1 MAYARDVVIV
11 GGCGRVGFPLGLAF
25 ADRGLR
31 VTLYD
36 IASDKVAKVNAGVC
50 PANEPG
56 AQEVLDRV
64 HGDRLIASD
73 DPAVISSAESVVI
86 VIGTPVGAHLAPD
99 PQAVP
104 AAIEEL
110 ADYFRDGQLLVLRS
124 TVFPG
129 VTASV
134 ERLVLRRLVGVE
146 VAFCPERIAE
156 GKAMTELFELPQIVA
171 ARSPHAMDRA
181 AKLFGAIAPKVVPLA
196 PEEAELAKLFTN
208 VYRYIKFAAANQ
220 LYMMASDFGCDYER
234 IRRAL
239 TDDYPRA
246 ADLPAAGFA
255 AGPCLLKDTLQLAAF
270 NDNRFTLGH
279 ASMAVNEGLPL
290 YMVSKLEKR
299 FHLEFMTVGLLGM
312 AFKGDSDDPRSSL
325 AYKLKR
331 VLSFKAEQV
340 LTTDPYVDDPALLP
354 LEEVLERSE
363 LLIVSAPHSVYRDLE
378 TSKPVIDIWNL
389 TERGTRI

>member
-1 MAYARDVVIV
+1 
-11 GGCGRVGFPLGLAF
+11 
-25 ADRGLR
+25 
-31 VTLYD
+31 
-36 IASDKVAKVNAGVC
+36 
-50 PANEPG
+50 
-56 AQEVLDRV
+56 
-64 HGDRLIASD
+64 
-73 DPAVISSAESVVI
+73 
-86 VIGTPVGAHLAPD
+86 
-99 PQAVP
+99 
-104 AAIEEL
+104 
-110 ADYFRDGQLLVLRS
+110 
-124 TVFPG
+124 
-129 VTASV
+129 
-134 ERLVLRRLVGVE
+134 
-146 VAFCPERIAE
+146 
-156 GKAMTELFELPQIVA
+156 MTELFELPRSSRPA
-171 ARSPHAMDRA
+171 ALTRWTGPPSCSA
-181 AKLFGAIAPKVVPLA
+181 AIAPKVVPLA

-270 NDNRFTLGH
+270 DDNRFTLGH
-279 ASMAVNEGLPL
+279 ASMAINEGLPL
-290 YMVSKLEKR
+290 YLVSRLEKR

-354 LEEVLERSE
+354 LEEVLERSDAAHRA
-363 LLIVSAPHSVYRDLE
+363 APHSVYRDLQ